1 MRWLLLLL
9 IGCGDKEDDSGAVAE
24 DTTDTTTATTDG
36 GSFMATYA
44 TDPAPIP
51 SDDYFSVT
59 LSAFDADGTTALT
72 DAVVEIDA
80 EMTSHGHGMNVTPE
94 VTDNGDGTFT
104 ATPFLF
110 HMSGHWTIRFA
121 ITQGGVTETGYF
133 DVDCCE

>member
-1 MRWLLLLL
+1 MNWLFAAL
-9 IGCGDKEDDSGAVAE
+9 IGCGDAEQDSSTAE
-24 DTTDTTTATTDG
+24 ETNFTTTATTDG
-36 GSFMATYA
+36 GSFVATYT

-59 LSAFDADGTTALT
+59 LSALASDGTTALT
-72 DAVVEIDA
+72 DAAVELDA
-80 EMTSHGHGMNVTPE
+80 EMTTHGHGMNVTPE

-121 ITQGGVTETGYF
+121 ITADGVTEKGYF

>member
-1 MRWLLLLL
+1 MNWILAAL
-9 IGCGDKEDDSGAVAE
+9 IGCGDAETDSGTAE
-24 DTTDTTTATTDG
+24 VTNYTTTATSDG
-36 GSFMATYA
+36 GSFVATYV

-59 LSAFDADGTTALT
+59 LTALAADGTTALT
-72 DAVVEIDA
+72 DAVVELDA
-80 EMTSHGHGMNVTPE
+80 EMTTHGHGMNVVPE

-121 ITQGGVTETGYF
+121 ITADGVTEKGYF

>member
-1 MRWLLLLL
+1 MNWLFAAL
-9 IGCGDKEDDSGAVAE
+9 IGCGDAEQDSSTAE
-24 DTTDTTTATTDG
+24 ETNFTTTATTDG
-36 GSFMATYA
+36 GSFVATYT

-59 LSAFDADGTTALT
+59 LSALASDGTTALT
-72 DAVVEIDA
+72 DAAVELDA
-80 EMTSHGHGMNVTPE
+80 EMTGHGHGMNVTPE

-121 ITQGGVTETGYF
+121 ITADGVTEKGYF
-133 DVDCCE
+133 DVECCE